1 MKHTPGSWEVGKND
15 PTCVW
20 SWHKGCETK
29 IANCKYLGYDFGQVI
44 PDETREQA
52 EANARLIAAAPQL
65 LEACEAIRALT
76 FGTNSHIAVG
86 EAYEKIEAAI
96 AVAKLEKESN
106 K

>member
-1 MKHTPGSWEVGKND
+1 MNHTPGKWACSGIEVYSQFGI
-15 PTCVW
+15 
-20 SWHKGCETK
+20 
-29 IANCKYLGYDFGQVI
+29 IAIV
-44 PDETREQA
+44 EEHTSAREA

-96 AVAKLEKESN
+96 AAAKPEVTE
-106 K
+106 